1 MIQHR
6 QLFAQPVLLSFFG
19 TYRHDAVCLFLFLS
33 LYDGNTRHQPV
44 FYITFKKEEVG
55 YAVLSTRKDCYFA
68 WRSRGRLAER
78 LLIERGG
85 MNVFDFEEIELVF

>member
-1 MIQHR
+1 
-6 QLFAQPVLLSFFG
+6 
-19 TYRHDAVCLFLFLS
+19 LFL
-33 LYDGNTRHQPV
+33 DGGKTRHQPV

-78 LLIERGG
+78 LFIERGG
-85 MNVFDFEEIELVF
+85 MNVFDFEETELVF